1 MLQKVQ
7 NSRFPETGTHYAG
20 PRSPQRR
27 GHGSFGIGKSM
38 EIRTEE
44 LATRI
49 QTENRHADEM
59 AIACQVQSKM
69 FPQRLPSL
77 ETLDYAASCEQAWTI
92 GGDYYD
98 FLEMGK
104 GRVGFVLADVSGKGV
119 PAALLMA
126 NLQASLR
133 SQYTLALVDLPGLLR
148 AVNKLFH
155 ESAFLGRYAT
165 LFFADYSDATRK
177 LRYVNCGHNPA
188 FLVHASGLCEKLEAT
203 ATVLG
208 LFEDWDCSVGE
219 TAMSPG
225 DVLVVYS
232 DGVTE
237 AQSKSGELFGDERLL
252 AAVRANLGLP
262 ASDQLK
268 AIAGAAHKFGGR
280 VQEDDLTLLVA
291 RAR

>member
-7 NSRFPETGTHYAG
+7 NSRYPETGTRYPG
-20 PRSPQRR
+20 PRVPKGR
-27 GHGSFGIGKSM
+27 GHESTGVGKTT
-38 EIRTEE
+38 EIRTEH
-44 LATRI
+44 LAPRI
-49 QTENRHADEM
+49 QTERDPNEM

-69 FPQRLPSL
+69 FPQRLPPL

-98 FLEMGK
+98 FLEMGG
-104 GRVGFVLADVSGKGV
+104 GRVGFVLADVSGNGI

-133 SQYTLALVDLPGLLR
+133 SQFTLALEDLPGLLR
-148 AVNKLFH
+148 AVNKRFH
-155 ESAFLGRYAT
+155 ESAASGRFAT

-177 LRYVNCGHNPA
+177 LRYVSCGHNPA
-188 FLVHASGLCEKLEAT
+188 FLVHVSGLCEMLEAT

-208 LFEDWDCSVGE
+208 LFKDWDCSVAE
-219 TAMSPG
+219 AAMAPG

-232 DGVTE
+232 DGVSE
-237 AQSKSGELFGDERLL
+237 AQSESGEMFGDKRLL
-252 AAVRANLGLP
+252 ASVRANAGLP
-262 ASDQLK
+262 AAGLLK